1 LILNNAQKENAFSK
15 NMITQ
20 QTAKNCE
27 SNHKKLSLK
36 ETTKKVN
43 S

>member
-1 LILNNAQKENAFSK
+1 
-15 NMITQ
+15 MITQ